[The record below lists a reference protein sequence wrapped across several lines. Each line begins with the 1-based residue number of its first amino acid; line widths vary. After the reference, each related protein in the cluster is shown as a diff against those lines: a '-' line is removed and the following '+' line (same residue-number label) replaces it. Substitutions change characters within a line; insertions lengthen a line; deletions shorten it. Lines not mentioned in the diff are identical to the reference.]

1 MSDSLLSKSQ
11 MSMLMKIAIILA
23 AVGAINWY
31 TTVIMHR
38 NLVNTILQNQNKTDL
53 TKTSKNENII
63 YALIGAAGLL
73 VLYGYFN
80 SFISMHIQSAAPH
93 W

>member
-11 MSMLMKIAIILA
+11 MSMLLKIAIIIA
-23 AVGAINWY
+23 AIGAINWY

-38 NLVNTILQNQNKTDL
+38 NLVNTILQKENGTNLK
-53 TKTSKNENII
+53 KTSQNEKII
-63 YALIGAAGLL
+63 YALIGAAGVI
-73 VLYGYFN
+73 VLYGYFQHL
-80 SFISMHIQSAAPH
+80 IDLHIQPAAPH